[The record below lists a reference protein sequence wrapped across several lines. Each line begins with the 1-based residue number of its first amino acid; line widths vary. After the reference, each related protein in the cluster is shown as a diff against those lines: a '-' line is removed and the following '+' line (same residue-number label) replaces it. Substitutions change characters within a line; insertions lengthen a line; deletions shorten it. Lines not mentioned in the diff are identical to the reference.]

1 MDINRRFKIKNSDR
15 ILALSS
21 LSFDLSV
28 YDIFGT
34 LAAGG
39 TIVIPDKDATKE
51 ATVWRK
57 LVEQQQ
63 ITIWNSVP
71 ALMEMLVE
79 DSDFNNASL
88 RLVMLSGDWINLGL
102 RDRIRNNYP
111 NASVVSLGGATEASI
126 WSIFYPIENVDQNW
140 KSIPYGRPLANQ
152 YFKILNNNLEPCP
165 LWVTG
170 DLYIGGQGLAE
181 CYWQDPEKTNM
192 SFIIH
197 PQTQERLYKTGDL
210 GRYLSDGTIEFLGRE
225 DFQVQVNGYRI
236 ELGEIE
242 AALQQH
248 PNVAKVLVDAVG
260 DTSNKQLV
268 AYLIPRQDDNS
279 YSPIDK
285 IEFKLQQPGIRK
297 IQEDET
303 EISLA
308 LPEDDT
314 EAFVSRQ
321 SYRQFLQQEI
331 SLNKFSHFLSCLR
344 QIQLANSPLPK
355 YRYGSAGSLYPVQTY
370 VYLKP
375 NSVSELAAGYYYY
388 HPQKH
393 SLIAINKNEKL
404 ESNIYDI
411 NQAIFEQASF
421 SIFLIGELNAIAPV
435 YKENARD
442 FCLLEAGYISQ
453 LLMETA
459 PEYDL
464 GICPIGK
471 LNFDEIKDR
480 LKLQS
485 SQILL
490 HSFVGGSIDPVWT
503 KEWQQNTQLDSSI
516 TIKDRLQKYLEQK
529 LPDYMIP
536 NNYIVLEKFPLTSN
550 GKIDRR
556 SLPVPNQVNQNQAEY
571 VAPRNKTENQLVDI
585 WQENLKLEKIG
596 INDNFFDLGGNSLSA
611 TQVCDRVR
619 NSFNIEFS
627 IRQFFT
633 TPTIAA
639 IAKIVSNSQEKIT
652 EEKPSLQIKR
662 VSRESEI
669 DLDNLSE
676 SEMDEMLQQ
685 MLIDDE

>member
-1 MDINRRFKIKNSDR
+1 MPKGVAISHQGAVNTILDINRRFEIKNSDR

-39 TIVIPDKDATKE
+39 TIIIPHKDATKD
-51 ATVWRK
+51 AVVWRK

-79 DSDFNNASL
+79 DSDFNNSSL

-102 RDRIRNNYP
+102 RDRITNNYP
-111 NASVVSLGGATEASI
+111 NASVISLGGATEASI

-152 YFKILNNNLEPCP
+152 CFRILNNNLESCP

-181 CYWQDPEKTNM
+181 CYWQDREKTKA

-210 GRYLSDGTIEFLGRE
+210 GRYLTNGEIEFLGRE
-225 DFQVQVNGYRI
+225 DFQVKVNGYRI

-248 PNVAKVLVDAVG
+248 PQVEKVLVDAVG

-268 AYLIPRQDDNS
+268 AYLIPHQDDNS

-297 IQEDET
+297 IQEEET

-308 LPEDDT
+308 LPDDDT
-314 EAFVSRQ
+314 HAFISRQ

-393 SLIAINKNEKL
+393 SLIAINKNRKL
-404 ESNIYDI
+404 EANIYDI
-411 NQAIFEQASF
+411 NQVIFEQASF
-421 SIFLIGELNAIAPV
+421 SIFLICELNAIAPV

-471 LNFDEIKDR
+471 LNFDGIIE
-480 LKLQS
+480 S
-485 SQILL
+485 
-490 HSFVGGSIDPVWT
+490 
-503 KEWQQNTQLDSSI
+503 
-516 TIKDRLQKYLEQK
+516 
-529 LPDYMIP
+529 
-536 NNYIVLEKFPLTSN
+536 
-550 GKIDRR
+550 
-556 SLPVPNQVNQNQAEY
+556 
-571 VAPRNKTENQLVDI
+571 QLVEI

-611 TQVCDRVR
+611 TQVCDRII
-619 NSFNIEFS
+619 NDFSIEFS

-633 TPTIAA
+633 TPTIIA
-639 IAKIVSNSQEKIT
+639 IAEIVSDLQEKAT
-652 EEKPSLQIKR
+652 EEKSSLQIEK
-662 VSRESEI
+662 VGRESEV

-676 SEMDEMLQQ
+676 SEMDALLEQ
-685 MLIDDE
+685 MLSDD